1 MTRYHPVDSPPV
13 DLRIDP
19 VDELVER
26 AIETNRALD
35 VARRDIE
42 AANVRLRASRR
53 DRLPRVDLVGS
64 LGANG
69 LSGEGRVVEFGGQTF
84 TTEGVGDVTEALRQ
98 IGELEYPRW
107 SVGVD
112 VTIPIGPRRRGGE
125 IDRLRAEVDRAEQRY
140 LASER
145 VLKEQVR
152 RFHRELMNGK
162 ERLTIALRGVE
173 ASQEQVRIGLIEYRN
188 GRSTAFELVR
198 LGADLA
204 AAQQRYSQALVR
216 TVKAG
221 AALARLTSGAYPSP
235 TLQRSDSN
243 Q

>member
-1 MTRYHPVDSPPV
+1 
-13 DLRIDP
+13 
-19 VDELVER
+19 
-26 AIETNRALD
+26 
-35 VARRDIE
+35 
-42 AANVRLRASRR
+42 
-53 DRLPRVDLVGS
+53 
-64 LGANG
+64 
-69 LSGEGRVVEFGGQTF
+69 VVEFGGQTF

-98 IGELEYPRW
+98 IGELECPRW
-107 SVGVD
+107 GVGVD

-125 IDRLRAEVDRAEQRY
+125 MDRLKAEVDRAEQRY
-140 LASER
+140 LAGER
-145 VLKEQVR
+145 VLREQIR

-162 ERLTIALRGVE
+162 ERLAIALRGVE

-235 TLQRSDSN
+235 TLQKSDTN
-243 Q
+243 P